1 VALRKTYRLI
11 DGEQIEGTTRPIF
24 IRNGDAYFLT
34 DLRVFADGVIDCW
47 GLVDLDGLREK
58 LRTGW
63 VATSLPPGARASA
76 HHLASWRFSEPQ
88 MWVTAEQ
95 LLGEVADDI
104 DTLNGR
110 PDSTRRCH
118 LALDRYLESRSEP
131 DRIALR
137 DAYQAIPRHLRVF
150 ALGDMDRKDGPLRV
164 LCTETGSPIIGDPP
178 IGGETIVTEQMRE
191 EAFGYFAG
199 RERAIEE
206 NRQPA
211 YPDGPEGAQAPTLT
225 LSQAFFPKGWP
236 ADPGTLVLR
245 NEYPAPITVDAVT
258 YPTVAHAYWA
268 LAVTSPEARDRIRDA
283 TRPYDA
289 EKLAGQLP
297 LRPDWATVRLAVMA
311 GLLRA
316 KYTQHPGLA
325 DILLATGDA
334 RIHYTGVG
342 SRYWNAGRREGRNW
356 MGRLLELIRAEIAS
370 ERAASERAASP
381 APVQRPAKK
390 SR

>member
-1 VALRKTYRLI
+1 VALKRTYRLV
-11 DGEQIEGTTRPIF
+11 DGEQIEGTARPVF
-24 IRNGDAYFLT
+24 IRNGDTYFLT
-34 DLRVFADGVIDCW
+34 ELRVFADGVIDCW
-47 GLVDLDGLREK
+47 DWVDLDGLREK

-118 LALDRYLESRSEP
+118 LALDRYLESRSEQ
-131 DRIALR
+131 DRIGLL
-137 DAYQAIPRHLRVF
+137 DAYLAIPRHMRVY
-150 ALGDMDRKDGPLRV
+150 ALGDMDRKDWPLRV
-164 LCTETGSPIIGDPP
+164 LCTDTGSPIVGDPP
-178 IGGETIVTEQMRE
+178 RGGETIVTEQMRQ
-191 EAFGYFAG
+191 EAFGYFA
-199 RERAIEE
+199 ERQRATEE
-206 NRQPA
+206 NRQPI

-225 LSQAFFPKGWP
+225 LNQAFFPKGWP

-245 NEYPAPITVDAVT
+245 NEYPAAITVDAVT
-258 YPTVAHAYWA
+258 YPTVVHAYWA
-268 LAVTSPEARDRIRDA
+268 LAATSPEARDRIRDA
-283 TRPYDA
+283 ARPYDA
-289 EKLAGQLP
+289 EKLAGQVP
-297 LRPDWATVRLAVMA
+297 LWPDWPAVRLAVMA
-311 GLLRA
+311 RLLRA
-316 KYTQHPGLA
+316 KYTQHPELA

-334 RIHYTGVG
+334 RIHYTGTG

-356 MGRLLELIRAEIAS
+356 MGRLLELIRSEI
-370 ERAASERAASP
+370 ASERAASP